1 MAHKP
6 SVVIADEPTA
16 SLDPINAEEIM
27 VLFTSLTEEYGV
39 TLVVATHEW
48 ERVDERGFRRVKFNI
63 EQNTTHGTVWST
75 VSG

>member
-1 MAHKP
+1 MAHEP

-27 VLFTSLTEEYGV
+27 GIFTHIAIEKGV

-48 ERVDERGFRRVKFNI
+48 ERVKELGFRRVKFSL
-63 EQNTTHGTVWST
+63 EQETAGGTVRAK
-75 VSG
+75 VLG